1 MKKKKIPSASKN
13 IFRLATVNIPGGGQ
27 VTVENGLAFVGHMD
41 APDGTTII
49 DVKDPSNPKILKQI
63 FLDDGLSHTHK
74 VRVAG
79 NIMITNVE
87 QAQRHLL
94 RRGEKLPAVYN
105 QLASSLGRPPNDSE
119 IAAALG
125 LPENKLTDVR
135 QFLNNG
141 YNDGGFRVWDVSDP
155 SNPDLLSYVRTHGFG
170 VHRFDM
176 DENYAY
182 ISTEMEGYVGN
193 ILVIYDLADP
203 KKPVEV
209 SRWHMPGQHIAA
221 GEKPSWKGYKNRLHH
236 ALRVGNELWAAVWNA
251 GFQVIDVTDIR
262 MPKTIASHN
271 YHPPFPEPT
280 HTALPCE
287 QLIDG
292 RRIAVVVDEE
302 HEHTPGQPHA
312 FLWIFDVTDLKN
324 IQPLSTFY
332 VSETESPW
340 SQGKGRFGA
349 HQYRE
354 KIDGTLVYVTWFSGG
369 LRVID
374 IADPFLPKEVAHYI
388 PAAPKGYPSPQSND
402 VDVDENGVIYLLDR
416 NHGLEILKLE
426 NV

>member
-1 MKKKKIPSASKN
+1 MKKEKIPPASKN
-13 IFRLATVNIPGGGQ
+13 IFRLATLNIPGGGQ

-94 RRGEKLPAVYN
+94 RRGEKLPEVSD

-125 LPENKLTDVR
+125 LPENKIRDVR
-135 QFLNNG
+135 QFLKNG

-236 ALRVGNELWAAVWNA
+236 ALRVGNELWAAV
-251 GFQVIDVTDIR
+251 
-262 MPKTIASHN
+262 
-271 YHPPFPEPT
+271 
-280 HTALPCE
+280 
-287 QLIDG
+287 
-292 RRIAVVVDEE
+292 
-302 HEHTPGQPHA
+302 
-312 FLWIFDVTDLKN
+312 
-324 IQPLSTFY
+324 
-332 VSETESPW
+332 
-340 SQGKGRFGA
+340 
-349 HQYRE
+349 
-354 KIDGTLVYVTWFSGG
+354 
-369 LRVID
+369 
-374 IADPFLPKEVAHYI
+374 
-388 PAAPKGYPSPQSND
+388 
-402 VDVDENGVIYLLDR
+402 
-416 NHGLEILKLE
+416 
-426 NV
+426 